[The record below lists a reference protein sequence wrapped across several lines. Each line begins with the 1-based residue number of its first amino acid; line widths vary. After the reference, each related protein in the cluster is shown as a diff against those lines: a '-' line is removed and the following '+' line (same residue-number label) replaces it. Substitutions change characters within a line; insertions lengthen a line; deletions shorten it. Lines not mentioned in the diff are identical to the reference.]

1 MSHADAW
8 LSSRSIDNK
17 LLGDGE
23 RVMTS
28 TLFDLTGKVAVI
40 TGSSRGIGR
49 AIAERMAEHG
59 AKVVVTSR
67 KLDACEEVVKAI
79 KAKGGEAI
87 ALTCNI
93 SRKEE
98 LQKLVDDTSKHWG
111 GIDVL
116 VCNAAVNPYYG
127 PSIDMPDDAY
137 DKVMN
142 SNVRSN
148 FWLCN
153 MVLPQMAKRGGGSIV
168 IISSIAGLLG
178 SPTLGVYGLSKAAD
192 MALARNLCAEWG
204 PKNIRANC
212 IAPGLVRTDFART
225 LWEDP
230 KVYEQVVK
238 AYPLRRIGE
247 PDEIAGAAVFL
258 AGPSGSFMTGQTI
271 VIDGGG
277 VVGRGG

>member
-1 MSHADAW
+1 
-8 LSSRSIDNK
+8 
-17 LLGDGE
+17 
-23 RVMTS
+23 MTAA
-28 TLFDLTGKVAVI
+28 LFDLTGKIAVV

-49 AIAERMAEHG
+49 ATAERMAEHG

-67 KLDACEEVVKAI
+67 KLDACEAVVRSI
-79 KAKGGEAI
+79 KSKGGEAI
-87 ALTCNI
+87 AIACNI
-93 SRKEE
+93 SRKED
-98 LQKLVDDTSKHWG
+98 LQALVDGTVKHWG

-127 PSIDMPDDAY
+127 PSLNTPDDAY

-153 MVLPQMAKRGGGSIV
+153 MVLPQMAQRGGGSVI
-168 IISSIAGLLG
+168 IISSIAGLIG
-178 SPTLGVYGLSKAAD
+178 STTLGVYGLSKAAD
-192 MALARNLCAEWG
+192 MALARNLCVEWG

-212 IAPGLVRTDFART
+212 IAPGLVRTDFAKA
-225 LWEDP
+225 LWDDP
-230 KVYEQVVK
+230 ALYAQTVK
-238 AYPLRRIGE
+238 LYPLRRIGE

-258 AGPSGSFMTGQTI
+258 AGPSGAFMSGQTM

-277 VVGRGG
+277 IVARGG

>member
-1 MSHADAW
+1 
-8 LSSRSIDNK
+8 
-17 LLGDGE
+17 
-23 RVMTS
+23 MTS

-67 KLDACEEVVKAI
+67 KLDACEEVVKGI
-79 KAKGGEAI
+79 KARGGEAI
-87 ALTCNI
+87 ALACNI

-98 LQKLVDDTSKHWG
+98 LRKLVDDTIQQWG

-116 VCNAAVNPYYG
+116 VCNAAANPYYG
-127 PSIDMPDDAY
+127 PSVDMPDDAY

-153 MVLPQMAKRGGGSIV
+153 MVLPQMAERGGGSVI
-168 IISSIAGLLG
+168 IISSIAGLVG
-178 SPTLGVYGLSKAAD
+178 STMLGVYGLSKAAD
-192 MALARNLCAEWG
+192 MQLARNLCTEWG

-212 IAPGLVRTDFART
+212 IAPGLIRTNFAKA

-230 KVYEQVVK
+230 KVYAQTVK
-238 AYPLRRIGE
+238 NYPLRRIGE

-258 AGPSGSFMTGQTI
+258 AAPSGSFMTGQTI

-277 VVGRGG
+277 VVGGKLA

>member
-1 MSHADAW
+1 MPA
-8 LSSRSIDNK
+8 SS
-17 LLGDGE
+17 
-23 RVMTS
+23 
-28 TLFDLTGKVAVI
+28 LFDLQGKVAVV

-49 AIAERMAEHG
+49 AIAERLAEHG

-67 KLDACEEVVKAI
+67 KLDACEAVVKGI
-79 KAKGGEAI
+79 KGAGGEAF
-87 ALTCNI
+87 AHACNI
-93 SRKEE
+93 GRKEE
-98 LQKLVDDTSKHWG
+98 LQALVNAATQKWS

-116 VCNAAVNPYYG
+116 VCNAAVNPYFG

-153 MVLPQMAKRGGGSIV
+153 MVLPQMAARGGGSIIV
-168 IISSIAGLLG
+168 ISSVAGLIG
-178 SPTLGVYGLSKAAD
+178 SPSLSVYGLSKAAD
-192 MALARNLCAEWG
+192 MALVRNLCVEWG

-212 IAPGLVRTDFART
+212 IAPGLVRTDFARA
-225 LWEDP
+225 LWENP
-230 KVYEQVVK
+230 ETYAHTVK

-258 AGPSGSFMTGQTI
+258 AGPSGSFMTGQTL

-277 VVGRGG
+277 VIGRG

>member
-1 MSHADAW
+1 MS
-8 LSSRSIDNK
+8 S
-17 LLGDGE
+17 
-23 RVMTS
+23 
-28 TLFDLTGKVAVI
+28 LFDLKGKVAVI

-59 AKVVVTSR
+59 AKIVVSSR
-67 KLDACEEVVKAI
+67 KLDACEEVVAAI
-79 KAKGGEAI
+79 KARGGEAF
-87 ALTCNI
+87 AHACNI

-98 LQKLVDDTSKHWG
+98 LQGLVDASIQKYS

-116 VCNAAVNPYYG
+116 VCNAAVNPYFG
-127 PSIDMPDDAY
+127 PSLNMPDDAY

-153 MVLPQMAKRGGGSIV
+153 MVLPQMAQRGGGSV
-168 IISSIAGLLG
+168 IIVSSIAGLLG

-192 MALARNLCAEWG
+192 MALARNLCVEWG

-212 IAPGLVRTDFART
+212 IAPGLVRTDFAKA
-225 LWEDP
+225 LWEN
-230 KVYEQVVK
+230 KETYAKTVSV
-238 AYPLRRIGE
+238 YPLRRIGE

-258 AGPSGSFMTGQTI
+258 AGPSGSFMTGQTM

-277 VVGRGG
+277 VVGRG

>member
-1 MSHADAW
+1 MPR
-8 LSSRSIDNK
+8 SS
-17 LLGDGE
+17 
-23 RVMTS
+23 
-28 TLFDLTGKVAVI
+28 LFDLRNKVAVV

-49 AIAERMAEHG
+49 AIAEHLAEHG
-59 AKVVVTSR
+59 ARVVVSSR
-67 KLDACEEVVKAI
+67 KLDACEAVVKAI
-79 KAKGGEAI
+79 EAAGGEAF
-87 ALTCNI
+87 AHACNI

-98 LQKLVDDTSKHWG
+98 LQGLVDAAKQKWD

-127 PSIDMPDDAY
+127 PSIDIPDDAY
-137 DKVMN
+137 DKIMN

-153 MVLPQMAKRGGGSIV
+153 MVLPQMAERGGGSIIV
-168 IISSIAGLLG
+168 ISSVAGLMG
-178 SPTLGVYGLSKAAD
+178 SPTLAVYGLSKAAD
-192 MALARNLCAEWG
+192 MALVRNICVEWG

-225 LWEDP
+225 LWENP
-230 KVYEQVVK
+230 ETYAHTVK

-247 PDEIAGAAVFL
+247 PEEIAGAAVFL
-258 AGPSGSFMTGQTI
+258 AGPSGSFMTGQTL

-277 VVGRGG
+277 VIGRG

>member
-1 MSHADAW
+1 MPANS
-8 LSSRSIDNK
+8 
-17 LLGDGE
+17 
-23 RVMTS
+23 
-28 TLFDLTGKVAVI
+28 LFDLKGKVAVV

-49 AIAERMAEHG
+49 AIAERLAEHG

-67 KLDACEEVVKAI
+67 KLDACEEVVTAI
-79 KAKGGEAI
+79 KGAGGEAF
-87 ALTCNI
+87 AHACNI
-93 SRKEE
+93 GRKEE
-98 LQKLVDDTSKHWG
+98 LQGLVNAAIQKWG

-127 PSIDMPDDAY
+127 PSINMPDDAY

-142 SNVRSN
+142 TNVRSN

-153 MVLPQMAKRGGGSIV
+153 MVLPQMAERGGGSIIV
-168 IISSIAGLLG
+168 ISSVAGLIG
-178 SPTLGVYGLSKAAD
+178 SPTLAVYGLSKAAD
-192 MALARNLCAEWG
+192 MALVRNLCVEWG

-212 IAPGLVRTDFART
+212 IAPGLVRTDFSRA
-225 LWEDP
+225 LWENP
-230 KVYEQVVK
+230 ETYAHAVK

-258 AGPSGSFMTGQTI
+258 AGPSGSFMTGQTL

-277 VVGRGG
+277 VIGRG